1 MADIKPIQDVV
12 NSIEPLRQ
20 LNRPPIMI
28 PRMISQAGTIMVLSY
43 FAMKVM
49 NMLQDRDGS
58 VAKLQSGGIPQERA
72 EIIYFLHV
80 ICSLVGIVFIL
91 SSARASFKAQN
102 GLMFLIATSLM
113 EAMTQINE
121 EKSKTITAVAGLV
134 LALN

>member
-1 MADIKPIQDVV
+1 MADIPQVQQIV

-28 PRMISQAGTIMVLSY
+28 PRMVSQAGTFMVLSY

-58 VAKLQSGGIPQERA
+58 VAKLQSGGIPRERA
-72 EIIYFLHV
+72 EMLYFAHM
-80 ICSLVGIVFIL
+80 ICSVAGIFFIL
-91 SSARASFKAQN
+91 SSARASFKAQI

-113 EAMTQINE
+113 EAMTQSNE
-121 EKSKTITAVAGLV
+121 EMIKTISAVGGLV

>member
-1 MADIKPIQDVV
+1 MADIPQVQQLV

-28 PRMISQAGTIMVLSY
+28 PKMVSQSGTMMVLSY

-49 NMLQDRDGS
+49 NMLQDRDGAVS
-58 VAKLQSGGIPQERA
+58 KLQSGGIPPERA
-72 EIIYFLHV
+72 EMIYFAHV
-80 ICSLVGIVFIL
+80 ICSVAGIFFII
-91 SSARASFKAQN
+91 SSARASFKAQI

-113 EAMTQINE
+113 EAMTQSNE
-121 EKSKTITAVAGLV
+121 EMIKTMAAVGGLV

>member
-1 MADIKPIQDVV
+1 MADIPQVQQLV

-28 PRMISQAGTIMVLSY
+28 PKMVSQSGTFMVLSY

-49 NMLQDRDGS
+49 NMLQDRDS
-58 VAKLQSGGIPQERA
+58 AVAKLQSGGIPQERA
-72 EIIYFLHV
+72 EILYFAHLF
-80 ICSLVGIVFIL
+80 CSMAGIFFIL
-91 SSARASFKAQN
+91 ASSRASFKAQL

-113 EAMTQINE
+113 EAMTQSNE
-121 EKSKTITAVAGLV
+121 EMIKTISAVGGLV